1 MKPGIQHDI
10 LNLMEAKSKLYNHK
24 YCLLVLDEMQ
34 ILPGIQYDPTLKS
47 FVGCIS
53 KEFCSDKDSA
63 HEATHALVYMVKG
76 LAEKWKQ
83 SVGKLKLGILHLI
96 KHVLVVL
103 PTEQFFMAYFDML
116 PRVHI

>member
-10 LNLMEAKSKLYNHK
+10 LTLMEAKSKLYNYK

-53 KEFCSDKDSA
+53 KEFCNDKDSA

-83 SVGKLKLGILHLI
+83 IVGKLKLSILYLL
-96 KHVLVVL
+96 K
-103 PTEQFFMAYFDML
+103 
-116 PRVHI
+116 